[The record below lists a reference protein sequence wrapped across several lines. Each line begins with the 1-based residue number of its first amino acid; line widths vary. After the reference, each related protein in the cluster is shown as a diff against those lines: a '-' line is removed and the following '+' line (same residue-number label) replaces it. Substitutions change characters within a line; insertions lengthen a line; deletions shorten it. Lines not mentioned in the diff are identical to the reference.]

1 MRARRG
7 RADAALRAPALL
19 FASELLS
26 LLLGN
31 PLGRSLQFNPRRH
44 SLGGLDL
51 DEREH
56 TAIGGDEHIKRF
68 RWTVGDGACAIRLDR
83 IRARDGLVANNIP
96 IKVS

>member
-1 MRARRG
+1 M
-7 RADAALRAPALL
+7 
-19 FASELLS
+19 SELLR
-26 LLLGN
+26 LLLWAN

-44 SLGGLDL
+44 SVGGLDL

-96 IKVS
+96 ITDPITEI